1 MNGFTPNN
9 NTNVIR
15 LLSEAI
21 RKCNK
26 SRNRILMGAVV
37 LCILT
42 LTFVF
47 GTAYGKINAEYTK
60 NIRMDGTTAST
71 YIEEGTKQ
79 QYEKA
84 RSLGYVRET
93 GRRMKMGEAT
103 ESGKKESICS
113 IQVLDQT
120 AWEKMMKP
128 AYTGVHGTYPKKQ
141 QEIMLP
147 VKTLKKLGIDNP
159 KRGMKIAL
167 DILISFFQTEKEE
180 FKLSGWY
187 SAYTEDNGRSKA
199 IGYVSEKKLKD
210 WGYDIKDGSDIL
222 ICPSND
228 MDWKDTEEKLYE
240 DVPMKDNSQQIIA
253 TDTAKNRAVKEVTG
267 SYGMAAVEAVVI
279 ICGMFLLVYNV
290 MQISMAGDIRQMALL
305 HTIGTTKKQLRKIYI
320 RQIMRTI
327 VPGGI
332 AGIGLSVVLLRYL
345 IPQLLGRQY
354 LNGYGGAEELQIFRV
369 EILLLAVVFTLLV
382 ILGAS
387 EQVIWQTVNRTCIEG
402 MHYTEQKGSKKQQHG
417 KAGHADKGAVLN
429 KKKRSETQ
437 ELCFMAW
444 KNVTRYRQGFVITV
458 SSLFLGIE
466 MFLIV
471 MVITD
476 GSDYANI
483 INQRPDFLIA
493 GEFSESAQ
501 KDGSGTEYQTQSPD
515 QDPLRSEGN
524 NFELLYDNDYD
535 EFSQISK
542 KVRKQLWNLDGVKK
556 KESYITEGAYVLSV
570 ISRGGI
576 RPLEED
582 TYLGNNVEY
591 AEEISIDYASG
602 AKMIKGLDADTVQIV
617 SENEIKALETYVEE
631 NKLKVDMDSL
641 KNGTGVMIIH
651 DHKLS
656 QKQEKQAEKAVGE
669 TVCLSPLK
677 NKEACIRWNSMTDKE
692 RDKED
697 EKIKAETPSTEYTL
711 SCYLDNQA
719 DGFPEIHQT
728 WHGAEG
734 DIYYLVSEKGFN
746 RLSTKRKTFCME
758 LNVEKKK
765 EKKIMHEIQKIL
777 SAENQR
783 RKSNTQ
789 TSPDGEGEAGSFYIA
804 RSDLMQ
810 KNADYI
816 HGNRIMFGSISVILL
831 CVGLVNYFNIMFTG
845 IVGRKKEL
853 EIMRKIGMTRRQE
866 RKLLLLEGSYY
877 VLLVASLVA
886 SVGSIILKGINVYM
900 RKQLSYFTFHYPVG
914 AIAGSIVIMEIVCVI
929 ICNLLILKKNE
940 KVG

>member
-21 RKCNK
+21 RKCNRG
-26 SRNRILMGAVV
+26 RNRILMGAVV

-84 RSLGYVRET
+84 RSLGYVKET

-147 VKTLKKLGIDNP
+147 VKTLKKLEINNP

-167 DILISFFQTEKEE
+167 DVSISFFQTEKEE
-180 FKLSGWY
+180 FELSGWY

-210 WGYDIKDGSDIL
+210 WGYDIEEGSDIL
-222 ICPSND
+222 ICQSND

-253 TDTAKNRAVKEVTG
+253 TDTAKNRAVKEMTG

-417 KAGHADKGAVLN
+417 KAGHADKGAVVN

-535 EFSQISK
+535 EFSPISK

-570 ISRGGI
+570 ISRDGI

-656 QKQEKQAEKAVGE
+656 QKQGRQAEKAVGE

-677 NKEACIRWNSMTDKE
+677 NKKTCIRWNSMTDKE

-711 SCYLDNQA
+711 SGYLDN
-719 DGFPEIHQT
+719 
-728 WHGAEG
+728 
-734 DIYYLVSEKGFN
+734 
-746 RLSTKRKTFCME
+746 
-758 LNVEKKK
+758 
-765 EKKIMHEIQKIL
+765 
-777 SAENQR
+777 
-783 RKSNTQ
+783 
-789 TSPDGEGEAGSFYIA
+789 
-804 RSDLMQ
+804 
-810 KNADYI
+810 
-816 HGNRIMFGSISVILL
+816 
-831 CVGLVNYFNIMFTG
+831 
-845 IVGRKKEL
+845 
-853 EIMRKIGMTRRQE
+853 
-866 RKLLLLEGSYY
+866 
-877 VLLVASLVA
+877 
-886 SVGSIILKGINVYM
+886 
-900 RKQLSYFTFHYPVG
+900 
-914 AIAGSIVIMEIVCVI
+914 
-929 ICNLLILKKNE
+929 
-940 KVG
+940 

>member
-9 NTNVIR
+9 NTNVIW

-26 SRNRILMGAVV
+26 SRNRIFMGAVV

-167 DILISFFQTEKEE
+167 DISISFFQTEKEE

-222 ICPSND
+222 ICPAND

-493 GEFSESAQ
+493 GHPGFMHI
-501 KDGSGTEYQTQSPD
+501 PHF
-515 QDPLRSEGN
+515 LH
-524 NFELLYDNDYD
+524 
-535 EFSQISK
+535 
-542 KVRKQLWNLDGVKK
+542 
-556 KESYITEGAYVLSV
+556 LSV
-570 ISRGGI
+570 
-576 RPLEED
+576 
-582 TYLGNNVEY
+582 
-591 AEEISIDYASG
+591 
-602 AKMIKGLDADTVQIV
+602 
-617 SENEIKALETYVEE
+617 
-631 NKLKVDMDSL
+631 
-641 KNGTGVMIIH
+641 
-651 DHKLS
+651 
-656 QKQEKQAEKAVGE
+656 
-669 TVCLSPLK
+669 
-677 NKEACIRWNSMTDKE
+677 
-692 RDKED
+692 
-697 EKIKAETPSTEYTL
+697 
-711 SCYLDNQA
+711 
-719 DGFPEIHQT
+719 
-728 WHGAEG
+728 
-734 DIYYLVSEKGFN
+734 
-746 RLSTKRKTFCME
+746 
-758 LNVEKKK
+758 
-765 EKKIMHEIQKIL
+765 
-777 SAENQR
+777 
-783 RKSNTQ
+783 
-789 TSPDGEGEAGSFYIA
+789 
-804 RSDLMQ
+804 
-810 KNADYI
+810 
-816 HGNRIMFGSISVILL
+816 
-831 CVGLVNYFNIMFTG
+831 CV
-845 IVGRKKEL
+845 
-853 EIMRKIGMTRRQE
+853 
-866 RKLLLLEGSYY
+866 
-877 VLLVASLVA
+877 
-886 SVGSIILKGINVYM
+886 
-900 RKQLSYFTFHYPVG
+900 
-914 AIAGSIVIMEIVCVI
+914 
-929 ICNLLILKKNE
+929 
-940 KVG
+940 